1 MRYGTQ
7 STSRF
12 DRSVRGVLCAVDV
25 RASHLRSSMR
35 DLMRVLPDDSWSD
48 LPLSLSLSV
57 PLKGLCRG
65 FPFPL
70 GLSLDVFLADVCVFL
85 ATSYFMGS
93 WGSTNRASRFDLCKG
108 MHEGLGALDTAGHL
122 IANAVHYV
130 TESCCLEIVAS
141 RT

>member
-1 MRYGTQ
+1 MI
-7 STSRF
+7 
-12 DRSVRGVLCAVDV
+12 
-25 RASHLRSSMR
+25 

-48 LPLSLSLSV
+48 LPLSISLSLSV

-70 GLSLDVFLADVCVFL
+70 GLSLDAFLADVCVFL

-108 MHEGLGALDTAGHL
+108 MHEGLVTLDSAGHL
-122 IANAVHYV
+122 ITNEVYYV
-130 TESCCLEIVAS
+130 TENCCLETVAS
-141 RT
+141 RK